1 MLDVILGLIFIF
13 TARVLDVSMAT
24 TRMILVV
31 KGQKYQAAAVGFF
44 EAIIFVLALQK
55 VFQTLD
61 NPLNLIVYGLGF
73 SAGNIVGIYI
83 EEKMAMGYITVQV
96 ITMVEPLELTGKLRS
111 EGFGVTV
118 IEGQGRQGT
127 RHILQI
133 MLSRKSLGKLRKMVD
148 DWDAKAFI
156 VIMDT
161 RTTKGGVPGVYK
173 R

>member
-1 MLDVILGLIFIF
+1 MLDVALGLIFIF

-31 KGQKYQAAAVGFF
+31 KGQKYQAAAVGFG

-61 NPLNLIVYGLGF
+61 NPINLIVYGLGF
-73 SAGNIVGIYI
+73 SAGNIVGVYI

-96 ITMVEPLELTGKLRS
+96 ITMVEPLELTEKLRN

-133 MLSRKSLGKLRKMVD
+133 MLSRKSLGRLRGLVD
-148 DWDAKAFI
+148 QWDAKAFI
-156 VIMDT
+156 VIMDA